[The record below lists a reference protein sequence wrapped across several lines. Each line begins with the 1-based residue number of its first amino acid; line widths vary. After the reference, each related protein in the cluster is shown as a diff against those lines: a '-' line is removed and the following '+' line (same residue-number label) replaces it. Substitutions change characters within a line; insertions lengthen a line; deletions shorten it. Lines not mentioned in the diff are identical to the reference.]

1 MRQITTITALVLV
14 FLFVLVASRLL
25 DASVSPPAIHVNKSG
40 QSMDSTLVSKE
51 KLRSKASSHDSIGK
65 AGGIWFW

>member
-1 MRQITTITALVLV
+1 MRQITTITTLVLV

-25 DASVSPPAIHVNKSG
+25 DASVSPSANRMDKSD
-40 QSMDSTLVSKE
+40 QSLDSTLVAKE

-65 AGGIWFW
+65 TGGIWFW